1 MLYFMIQSLLI
12 FIQGPPN
19 GQWSAHILSH
29 CLAKLLLLREVWV
42 TAVHRVDCFRLP
54 GFWPASSGH
63 SYNWHTV
70 GPLYIT

>member
-1 MLYFMIQSLLI
+1 MIQSLFI
-12 FIQGPPN
+12 FIQGPPK

-54 GFWPASSGH
+54 GFWP
-63 SYNWHTV
+63 
-70 GPLYIT
+70 